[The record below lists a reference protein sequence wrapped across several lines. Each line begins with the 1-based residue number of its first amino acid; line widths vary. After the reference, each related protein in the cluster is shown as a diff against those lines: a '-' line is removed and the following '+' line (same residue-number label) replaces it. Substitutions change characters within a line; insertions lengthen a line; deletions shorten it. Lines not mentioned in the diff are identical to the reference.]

1 MTYGINTAYE
11 NGYNDAQRYW
21 LRQYEEL
28 QSKYKELRKADG
40 RDISDLTADELLT
53 LSKMRRADIP
63 FDSALRYVLSERS

>member
-1 MTYGINTAYE
+1 MTYGMTTSYE

-28 QSKYKELRKADG
+28 QRQHKELREAKG
-40 RDISDLTADELLT
+40 RDLSDLTADELLT
-53 LSKMRRADIP
+53 LAKMRRADIS